1 MNIGFDNKVA
11 VVTGAGGG
19 IGSACAELLAT
30 SGAKVALI
38 DCHSERLAMATR
50 RIQEKGIAKGYQLDV
65 SNIPEI
71 NPVITKIRHD
81 LGEVDI
87 LVCIAGVNIFKLAH
101 EFTEADWDAILDVNT
116 KGLFFCNQA
125 VAVQSMI
132 PRNGGVIMNISSQM
146 GLVGGPK
153 RAPYCASKGAVIQL
167 TRAEAV
173 DWAPYNIRV
182 NAIAPTFVLSGMTE
196 DILKDPEFKAYV
208 LDNILFH
215 RLATAEDIANA
226 ICFLVSDEAN
236 MITGSVLPVD
246 GGWTA
251 K

>member
-1 MNIGFDNKVA
+1 M
-11 VVTGAGGG
+11 
-19 IGSACAELLAT
+19 
-30 SGAKVALI
+30 
-38 DCHSERLAMATR
+38 
-50 RIQEKGIAKGYQLDV
+50 
-65 SNIPEI
+65 
-71 NPVITKIRHD
+71 
-81 LGEVDI
+81 DI
-87 LVCIAGVNIFKLAH
+87 LVCIAGINIFKPAH

-125 VAVQSMI
+125 VAIQSMM
-132 PRNGGVIMNISSQM
+132 PRKGGVIMNMSSQM

-173 DWAPYNIRV
+173 DWAPFNIRV
-182 NAIAPTFVLSGMTE
+182 NAIAPTFVLTGMTE
-196 DILKDPEFKAYV
+196 GILKEPEFRAYV

-215 RLATAEDIANA
+215 RLATANDIATA
-226 ICFLVSDEAN
+226 VCFLVSDEAN
-236 MITGSVLPVD
+236 MINGCVLPVD